1 MRLTSQGVALIRLG
15 SGSLTGGRVHPR
27 SGTACIYFAFSF
39 FWSGVLV
46 SKAGIRFLVVVLS
59 CPRLLCYGLAIVAPL
74 FVLLGPGGLP
84 YAS

>member
-1 MRLTSQGVALIRLG
+1 MDSLIRKQE
-15 SGSLTGGRVHPR
+15 SPYITNVS
-27 SGTACIYFAFSF
+27 
-39 FWSGVLV
+39 VLV